1 MVLTDLHKGEA
12 AVVVHLAVEQEALK
26 QRLLHLGVKEGK
38 MVRLKAAMPFGGPV
52 MIEVDGQAIGLRRK
66 EASSIEVK

>member
-1 MVLTDLHKGEA
+1 MVLTDLHKGETA
-12 AVVVHLAVEQEALK
+12 FIVRLAVDNEALK

-38 MVRLKAAMPFGGPV
+38 RVRLKAAMPFGGPV

-66 EASSIEVK
+66 EASAIEVK